1 MKGKMDMKKQYYI
14 PQTEVMS
21 VSTELMRVGGE
32 GSAPPQVGAP
42 AKREEP
48 F

>member
-1 MKGKMDMKKQYYI
+1 MKKQYYI

-21 VSTELMRVGGE
+21 VSTELMHLTGPASE
-32 GSAPPQVGAP
+32 PPHVGAP